1 MPPRLARKQTALA
14 EGPMELTAAH
24 EYVKAHIRHALVIV
38 TVLLVPAVVWIWV
51 QPDQYTATAKLLPQQ
66 DRLASGGLGDLAGMA
81 SSFGLSLG
89 GGSSGYEQYP
99 AIIKSRRLLL
109 PVATRNVRLVNGDS
123 TSVAEL
129 LGIDEPKPDL
139 RTEKTIKKLMLGAV
153 AVVTDRKTKVLSIQ
167 VTMRDPVAAA
177 TVANQLSQALN
188 EFNRIQINTSA
199 TDQRQFIEGRL
210 ADVSNAL
217 AEAESRLEAF
227 RATNQMIRASASLQ
241 LEESRLMRNV
251 SLQTALYTELQ
262 RQIEIQR
269 IDERRNTNTI
279 SVLEQASA
287 PVIPAGPRRARLAVL
302 AFAGSLAAT
311 YLVMFAQGIRAQN
324 R

>member
-1 MPPRLARKQTALA
+1 
-14 EGPMELTAAH
+14 MELTAAH
-24 EYVKAHIRHALVIV
+24 NYVRTHIRYAAAITVALF
-38 TVLLVPAVVWIWV
+38 VPAAIWLWL

-89 GGSSGYEQYP
+89 GSSSGYEQYP
-99 AIIKSRRLLL
+99 AIIKSRRLLA
-109 PVATRNVRLVNGDS
+109 PVARRTVQLATGDS

-129 LGIDEPKPDL
+129 LGIDESKPEL
-139 RTEKTIKKLMLGAV
+139 RAEKTIKKLMLDAV

-177 TVANQLSQALN
+177 AIANQLSQELN
-188 EFNRIQINTSA
+188 EFNRLQINSSA

-210 ADVSNAL
+210 ADVSSAL
-217 AEAESRLEAF
+217 ADAEARLEAF

-241 LEESRLMRNV
+241 MEESRLMRNV

-262 RQIEIQR
+262 RQFEIQR
-269 IDERRNTNTI
+269 IDEQRNTNTI
-279 SVLEQASA
+279 SVLEHATA
-287 PVIPAGPRRARLAVL
+287 PVIPAGPRRVRLAVL
-302 AFAGSLAAT
+302 ALAGALVAA
-311 YLVMFAQGIRAQN
+311 YLVLFAQGVRIQGR
-324 R
+324 